1 MSLEAEVYRYAVFVL
16 RCIDERFR
24 KRLKFENTLSIV
36 DE

>member
-1 MSLEAEVYRYAVFVL
+1 MSLETEVYRYAVSVL

-24 KRLKFENTLSIV
+24 KRVKFENTLSIV